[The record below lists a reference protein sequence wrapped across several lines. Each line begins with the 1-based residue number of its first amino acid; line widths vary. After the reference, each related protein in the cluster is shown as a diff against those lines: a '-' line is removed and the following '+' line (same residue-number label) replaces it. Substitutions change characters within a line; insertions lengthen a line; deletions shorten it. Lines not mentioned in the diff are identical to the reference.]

1 MLFNMYSVSNMDAF
15 LSVYFFFGGVG
26 VGGKVGRGGRIIF
39 IIVHVIKHLFV
50 YIVLKSSLERI
61 CYNARKITLRL
72 YLE

>member
-1 MLFNMYSVSNMDAF
+1 MLSFVF
-15 LSVYFFFGGVG
+15 IFFRG
-26 VGGKVGRGGRIIF
+26 VGGGWGGGRRKGGGGGRIIF

-61 CYNARKITLRL
+61 CCNARKITLRL